1 MIWVKKHIVLI
12 AMIFSIIAI
21 SAQKET
27 LTFKV
32 SKPKSEARI
41 LTVDSVF
48 MVKKNNPLVVEMTG
62 KNTVFR
68 VTALNGTVRRKP
80 NNYFEVRFENT
91 GETVIKVY
99 EKKPDG
105 TTRLGLT
112 QAFKVVAPPLPDIF
126 VCGVKSDSVIDKKHL
141 IKVGELTA
149 KLKNSRINPAV
160 MSFDMI
166 LPTDNG
172 NDTLHI
178 NGSKFPI
185 QVKNK
190 LYEIKEGQVLIFEN
204 IRVLMPNR
212 EIAIVQEILVF
223 IAKTDQYSVGHRDE
237 TIRKEE
243 E

>member
-1 MIWVKKHIVLI
+1 MISLIKHIFLVVLTL
-12 AMIFSIIAI
+12 
-21 SAQKET
+21 SASTLYGQKET

-32 SKPKSEARI
+32 SKPKSELRL
-41 LTVDSVF
+41 LTADSVF
-48 MVKKNNPLVVEMTG
+48 MVKKTNPVVVEMTG

-80 NNYFEVRFENT
+80 NNYFEIRFNNT

-99 EKKPDG
+99 EKTPDG

-112 QAFKVVAPPLPDIF
+112 QAFEVVAPPQPDIF

-141 IKVGELTA
+141 IKIGELTA
-149 KLKNSRINPAV
+149 TLKKSRINPAV
-160 MSFDMI
+160 MSYDMI
-166 LPTDNG
+166 IPTDNG
-172 NDTLHI
+172 NDTLHV

-204 IRVLMPNR
+204 IKVLMPNR
-212 EIAIVQEILVF
+212 EVAIVQEVLVF

-237 TIRKEE
+237 TIKKEE
-243 E
+243 